1 MKIKNEE
8 ELFELV
14 CDTAAINAK
23 FHKPFLN
30 KEDGNVWATNGK
42 ILLII
47 NPDYLKQKYKID
59 SFEIT
64 LDKKGC
70 AASTVR
76 LEDIEKALDECPQ
89 EEITMHTTC
98 GECDSSGYVRWIYQG
113 SDGEQYEEDF
123 ECPVCGGSCLET
135 KGSGKFHAN
144 PYSVIEIGEAYF
156 LAEKIE
162 KLKKAMQLLNQEKA
176 VLTTNSSQGA
186 NVFEIGNAKIIL
198 APFLYLKKSNRPI
211 NARIELYGNIGLEL

>member
-1 MKIKNEE
+1 
-8 ELFELV
+8 
-14 CDTAAINAK
+14 
-23 FHKPFLN
+23 
-30 KEDGNVWATNGK
+30 
-42 ILLII
+42 
-47 NPDYLKQKYKID
+47 
-59 SFEIT
+59 
-64 LDKKGC
+64 
-70 AASTVR
+70 
-76 LEDIEKALDECPQ
+76 
-89 EEITMHTTC
+89 MHTTC

-156 LAEKIE
+156 LAEEIE